1 MSVTQ
6 TIDSREL
13 VAFVERASREFAQA
27 ARVLK
32 DTRTLS
38 ATNTFQAFQRVPGT
52 ELVVALSAPS
62 PWAASQEIQPVVVTF
77 DGDVLHGD
85 ARAGGNGPRY
95 GAGFDL
101 RAVLLDSMSARA
113 PGLPDFT
120 TVKATQW
127 QFSSHVWQSE
137 LAHAILKELES
148 NGHAFQELGSRVAC
162 LGRGKK
168 LYLTRNLPESV

>member
-6 TIDSREL
+6 TIDSHEL
-13 VAFVERASREFAQA
+13 VAFVERESREFAQA

-62 PWAASQEIQPVVVTF
+62 PWAASQETQPVVVTF
-77 DGDVLHGD
+77 DGDMLHGD

-101 RAVLLDSMSARA
+101 RAVLLDSISARA
-113 PGLPDFT
+113 PACRTLRRLRPHNG
-120 TVKATQW
+120 
-127 QFSSHVWQSE
+127 SSLAMSGGANWRTRSSRNWSPTGTRSKVWVRE
-137 LAHAILKELES
+137 
-148 NGHAFQELGSRVAC
+148 
-162 LGRGKK
+162 
-168 LYLTRNLPESV
+168 